1 VMTPEVIEN
10 DSLLAPWSGCA
21 FVPTMGALHEG
32 HASLIRSAARGGR
45 PVVVSIFVNPTQFG
59 PSEDFARYPR
69 TLDADLVTC
78 AAAGAAAVFVPSV
91 ETIYPRG
98 IDAARREAS
107 TLPLPAVATQP
118 RLEDACRPGH
128 FAGVVQVVTR
138 LFELV
143 QPAVA
148 HFGEKDWQQLRVIT
162 DMVEMHPTHF
172 DGLRIVPEP
181 TVREDNGLAMSSR
194 NRYLEPRQIE
204 AARGLSRALQV
215 ACAAQHPGTAEAL
228 MHGTLEEHGLE
239 AQYAVV
245 RCAQSLLPVQG
256 FEAPTRGLI
265 AAKLGSIRL
274 IDTMALPVWR

>member
-1 VMTPEVIEN
+1 
-10 DSLLAPWSGCA
+10 
-21 FVPTMGALHEG
+21 
-32 HASLIRSAARGGR
+32 
-45 PVVVSIFVNPTQFG
+45 
-59 PSEDFARYPR
+59 
-69 TLDADLVTC
+69 
-78 AAAGAAAVFVPSV
+78 
-91 ETIYPRG
+91 
-98 IDAARREAS
+98 
-107 TLPLPAVATQP
+107 VATQP

-162 DMVEMHPTHF
+162 DMVEMHPTRF

-194 NRYLEPRQIE
+194 NRYLEPGQIE

-228 MHGTLEEHGLE
+228 MHGVLEEHGLE
-239 AQYAVV
+239 VQYAVI
-245 RCAQSLLPVQG
+245 RSAQSLMPVQG
-256 FEAPTRGLI
+256 FETPTRGLI
-265 AAKLGSIRL
+265 AAKLGSVRL

>member
-1 VMTPEVIEN
+1 MNPTLI
-10 DSLLAPWSGCA
+10 DDASSLAAWSGCA

-32 HASLIRSAARGGR
+32 HASLIRAAARTGR
-45 PVVVSIFVNPTQFG
+45 PAVVSIFVNPTQFG

-91 ETIYPRG
+91 EAIYPRG
-98 IDAARREAS
+98 LEAAREEAAN
-107 TLPLPAVATQP
+107 LPLPAVATQP
-118 RLEDACRPGH
+118 RLEDGCRPGH
-128 FAGVVQVVTR
+128 FAGVMQVVTR

-143 QPAVA
+143 RPAIA

-162 DMVEMHPTHF
+162 DMVDMHPTRF

-194 NRYLEPRQIE
+194 NRYLEPSQIQ

-239 AQYAVV
+239 VQYAVV
-245 RCAQSLLPVQG
+245 RSARSLMPVQG

-265 AAKLGSIRL
+265 AAKLGTVRL
-274 IDTMALPVWR
+274 IDTMALPIWR

>member
-1 VMTPEVIEN
+1 MTPILIE
-10 DSLLAPWSGCA
+10 DESSLAPWAGCA

-32 HASLIRSAARGGR
+32 HASLIRAAARSGR
-45 PVVVSIFVNPTQFG
+45 PAVVSIFVNPTQFG
-59 PSEDFARYPR
+59 PNEDFSRYPR
-69 TLDADLVTC
+69 SLEADLVTC

-91 ETIYPRG
+91 DAMYPRG
-98 IDAARREAS
+98 IAVAREEAER
-107 TLPLPAVATQP
+107 LALPAVATQP

-143 QPAVA
+143 RPSVA

-162 DMVEMHPTHF
+162 EMVAMHPTQF

-181 TVREDNGLAMSSR
+181 TVRLDNGLAMSSR
-194 NRYLEPRQIE
+194 NRYLAPDQIE

-239 AQYAVV
+239 VQYAVV
-245 RCAQSLLPVQG
+245 RSAHALLPVQG

-265 AAKLGSIRL
+265 AAKLGTIRL
-274 IDTMALPVWR
+274 IDTMALPIWR

>member
-1 VMTPEVIEN
+1 
-10 DSLLAPWSGCA
+10 
-21 FVPTMGALHEG
+21 MGALHEG
-32 HASLIRSAARGGR
+32 HASLIRAASRGGR

-59 PSEDFARYPR
+59 PNEDYARYPR
-69 TLDADLVTC
+69 TLDADLRTC
-78 AAAGAAAVFVPSV
+78 ASAGAAAVFVPAV
-91 ETIYPRG
+91 EAIYPRG
-98 IDAARREAS
+98 IDAARDEAAH
-107 TLPLPAVATQP
+107 LALPAVATQP

-162 DMVEMHPTHF
+162 DMVEMHPTRF

-194 NRYLEPRQIE
+194 NRYLEPGQIE

-228 MHGTLEEHGLE
+228 MHGVLEEHGLE
-239 AQYAVV
+239 VQYAVI
-245 RCAQSLLPVQG
+245 RSAQSLMPVQG
-256 FEAPTRGLI
+256 FETPTRGLI
-265 AAKLGSIRL
+265 AAKLGSVRL

>member
-1 VMTPEVIEN
+1 MTPALI
-10 DSLLAPWSGCA
+10 DDASSLAPWGGCA

-32 HASLIRSAARGGR
+32 HASLIRAASRSGR

-59 PSEDFARYPR
+59 PNEDYARYPR
-69 TLDADLVTC
+69 TLDADLRTC
-78 AAAGAAAVFVPSV
+78 ASAGAAAVFVPAV
-91 ETIYPRG
+91 EAIYPRG
-98 IDAARREAS
+98 IDAARDEAAH
-107 TLPLPAVATQP
+107 LALPAVATQP

-162 DMVEMHPTHF
+162 DMVEMHPTRF

-194 NRYLEPRQIE
+194 NRYLEPGQIE

-228 MHGTLEEHGLE
+228 MHGVLEEHGLE
-239 AQYAVV
+239 VQYAVV
-245 RCAQSLLPVQG
+245 RSAQSLMPVQG
-256 FEAPTRGLI
+256 FETPTRGLI
-265 AAKLGSIRL
+265 AAKLGSVRL